1 MNRHRRRAEI
11 RLKAERILRDAGE
24 LGAAELCYKLDKQT
38 SYWLNPQIVGNILRG
53 HPRIIR
59 IQNTGSI
66 ASYRISKIGNPHE
79 PRRIG

>member
-79 PRRIG
+79 PRSIG

>member
-66 ASYRISKIGNPHE
+66 ASYRISTIGNPHE
-79 PRRIG
+79 PRSIG